1 MDETQMEELKR
12 ALAVIAENVAAAVD
26 GIKAAIDALQ
36 VADIF
41 GGCESLEDAQD
52 SFAALLRGFS
62 EAEVTDYL
70 STLVEE
76 VASIPPPT
84 KKPPRPPKR
93 TGPVN
98 KANYTANRPPRVAR
112 SSCRTIKR

>member
-12 ALAVIAENVAAAVD
+12 ALVVIGENIAAAVD

-36 VADIF
+36 VADFF
-41 GGCESLEDAQD
+41 GGCESVEDAQD
-52 SFAALLRGFS
+52 RFAALLRDFS
-62 EAEVTDYL
+62 EAEATGYL
-70 STLVEE
+70 SALADE
-76 VASIPPPT
+76 ADPIPPT

-93 TGPVN
+93 TGLVN

>member
-12 ALAVIAENVAAAVD
+12 ALVVIGENIAAAVD
-26 GIKAAIDALQ
+26 GIKAMMDTLQ
-36 VADIF
+36 AADFF
-41 GGCESLEDAQD
+41 GGCESADDMQD
-52 SFAALLRGFS
+52 RFAALLRDFS
-62 EAEVTDYL
+62 EAEATGYL
-70 STLVEE
+70 PALVDE
-76 VASIPPPT
+76 ADPIPPT

-112 SSCRTIKR
+112 SSCRSIKR